1 MNDSYKLQQ
10 LREQWKLAK
19 TDIDR
24 AIIEAR
30 ASLIKRGYQTL
41 EDKQEIKL
49 AKDVKNTLY

>member
-1 MNDSYKLQQ
+1 MIENKLAY
-10 LREQWKLAK
+10 LRQQWKLAK

-41 EDKQEIKL
+41 EDKQEIEL
-49 AKDVKNTLY
+49 AKDIKDTLY

>member
-1 MNDSYKLQQ
+1 MIENKLAY
-10 LREQWKLAK
+10 LRKQWKLAK

-41 EDKQEIKL
+41 GDKNDIKL
-49 AKDVKNTLY
+49 VKDVKDTLY

>member
-1 MNDSYKLQQ
+1 M
-10 LREQWKLAK
+10 KLAK

-41 EDKQEIKL
+41 EDKQEIEL
-49 AKDVKNTLY
+49 VKDVKNTLY

>member
-1 MNDSYKLQQ
+1 MTPDYRLKQ
-10 LREQWKLAK
+10 LRQQWKLAK

-41 EDKQEIKL
+41 EDKQEIEL
-49 AKDVKNTLY
+49 VKDVKNTLY

>member
-41 EDKQEIKL
+41 EDKQEIEL
-49 AKDVKNTLY
+49 VKDVKNTLY

>member
-1 MNDSYKLQQ
+1 VNDYRLQQ

-41 EDKQEIKL
+41 EDKQEIEL
-49 AKDVKNTLY
+49 AKNIKDVLF

>member
-1 MNDSYKLQQ
+1 MNDYRLQQ

-41 EDKQEIKL
+41 EDKNDIKL
-49 AKDVKNTLY
+49 AKDVKDTLY